1 MGMVVLLL
9 GAAALPVAA
18 GDELV
23 ISDEAAGR
31 WKGDAAWILAGRALD
46 VGSTEWV
53 LAHDPGLAEG
63 NPLMRNRGVR
73 IGANALY
80 VVGGALACRELRKRG
95 HPRAASWFA
104 RLVFAVS
111 AGLALNAVAHAGP

>member
-1 MGMVVLLL
+1 MGLVALLL
-9 GAAALPVAA
+9 GTAVGPATA

-23 ISDEAAGR
+23 VSDEVVAG
-31 WKGDAAWILAGRALD
+31 WKGDAAWIFAGRALD

-63 NPLMRNRGVR
+63 NPLMRDRGVR

-80 VVGGALACRELRKRG
+80 AVGGALVCRELRKRG
-95 HPRAASWFA
+95 HPGAASWFA
-104 RLVFAVS
+104 RVVFAVS
-111 AGLALNAVAHAGP
+111 AGLAVNAVARAGH